1 MRIYSALFA
10 VSILASGLVGCA
22 SYQTKVGD
30 ARTAMTNGN
39 PAKAV
44 DLLKPMAEKEGD
56 DQLIYLLDYAT
67 ALQLAGRY
75 QDSARAFGIAEKIAD
90 IKDYKSLSRMASS
103 LLLSEGMLQY
113 KGDDYE
119 KVLINGVNAV
129 NYLELGQLDDALVE
143 VRKLNNMLYKFKYEA
158 KRPYEQN
165 PYAFYLSAI
174 IWEADHKWDDAY
186 ISYKSAYEV
195 APNYTPLHQDLIRA
209 AIRADREDDLADWKK
224 KFPEVQIKPE
234 WRDKTM
240 GEIILVYQQGWGPRK
255 QPRPG
260 SPKFPHLVPTYTNT
274 RWAKLIVEDAG
285 EESTQS
291 KQIFSVQDVAIK
303 TLDDDF
309 ARLVASRVAGTVTK
323 AVVADQIAQ
332 RNQLLGFVT
341 FMALNAADQADLRQW
356 STLPQSFQIARLP
369 IKAGHYKVSA
379 RGIGVSGNES
389 AEHMPEREVV
399 VPAGGKAFV
408 TWRSLR

>member
-1 MRIYSALFA
+1 MRLISAL
-10 VSILASGLVGCA
+10 LAALLFVGCA
-22 SYQTKVGD
+22 SYQAKVQD
-30 ARTAMTNGN
+30 ARNDMTNGN
-39 PAKAV
+39 AAKAV
-44 DLLKPMAEKEGD
+44 DILKPLAEKQGD
-56 DQLIYLLDYAT
+56 DQLVYLLDYAT

-75 QDSARAFGIAEKIAD
+75 QDSANQFGIAEKMAD

-103 LLLSEGMLQY
+103 LVLSEGMLQY

-119 KVLINGVNAV
+119 KVLINGVNAI

-186 ISYKSAYEV
+186 IAYKAAYEV
-195 APNYTPLHQDLIRA
+195 NPNYAPLRQDLIRA

-224 KFPEVQIKPE
+224 KFSEVKIDPE
-234 WRDKTM
+234 WNDKTM

-260 SPKFPHLVPTYTNT
+260 SPKFPHLVPTYANT
-274 RWAKLIVEDAG
+274 RWAKLIVENENG
-285 EESTQS
+285 QS
-291 KQIFSVQDVAIK
+291 AQTKQVFSVQDVAIK

-323 AVVADQIAQ
+323 AIIADQVAQ
-332 RNQLLGFVT
+332 HNQLLGYVT
-341 FMALNAADQADLRQW
+341 FLALNATDQADLRQW
-356 STLPQSFQIARLP
+356 STLPASFQVARLP
-369 IKAGHYKVSA
+369 IKAGRYKVTVH
-379 RGIGVSGNES
+379 GVGVSGNES
-389 AEHMPEREVV
+389 NEHMQEREVV
-399 VPAGGKAFV
+399 VPPGGKAFV
-408 TWRSLR
+408 TWRSLK